1 MISVLSWKWG
11 DKFAAVHCNVLAA
24 ALARANPPVVL
35 PVFQQYASLERRD
48 DEIHHTGPLPLFES
62 HSRLASVN
70 LRPGGDGLVRQYS
83 LTQSATDNMYL
94 SMGAAFATV
103 QQPSSDGFY
112 LDFGIRPETIPYV
125 SFGDV
130 LDGKVD
136 PAQLRDKFVLVG
148 ATAIELGD
156 NVPAPIYRALPGVTL
171 QALAYESIVQGRML
185 LRSSSSVTW
194 IVALVLAVL
203 AGARFQRWF
212 WVCTWLGTVAGV
224 GFLHWLLFES
234 LYSIGILCPYCLLDM
249 VGTIPLF
256 FYTTMYCL
264 KQGVLP
270 LSPRGRRTLNPV
282 QEFHWVFPVTW
293 YLVLALLILIR
304 FWSYWK
310 TLV

>member
-1 MISVLSWKWG
+1 MMCI
-11 DKFAAVHCNVLAA
+11 
-24 ALARANPPVVL
+24 
-35 PVFQQYASLERRD
+35 
-48 DEIHHTGPLPLFES
+48 
-62 HSRLASVN
+62 
-70 LRPGGDGLVRQYS
+70 
-83 LTQSATDNMYL
+83 
-94 SMGAAFATV
+94 
-103 QQPSSDGFY
+103 
-112 LDFGIRPETIPYV
+112 
-125 SFGDV
+125 
-130 LDGKVD
+130 
-136 PAQLRDKFVLVG
+136 
-148 ATAIELGD
+148 
-156 NVPAPIYRALPGVTL
+156 GV
-171 QALAYESIVQGRML
+171 
-185 LRSSSSVTW
+185 
-194 IVALVLAVL
+194 AVL

-270 LSPRGRRTLNPV
+270 LSPRGRRTLNTV